1 MGIGS
6 YLRFFVGLLLSI
18 EILRQ
23 VLFGEAVSQWAFYLS
38 VAFIILTVLFV
49 LEKAGAVP
57 HV

>member
-1 MGIGS
+1 MGVGS

-18 EILRQ
+18 EIIR
-23 VLFGEAVSQWAFYLS
+23 LFLSGETVSQWAFYIS
-38 VAFIILTVLFV
+38 VAFIILTVLFA

>member
-1 MGIGS
+1 
-6 YLRFFVGLLLSI
+6 
-18 EILRQ
+18 
-23 VLFGEAVSQWAFYLS
+23 LFGEAVSQWAFYLS